1 MSTQDDVFGVD
12 DRFFAALLAA
22 DGGALDELLVED
34 FVIVDVLSGSVA
46 DKSDLVPVVA
56 SAALAFDEI
65 ERDVDDRQV
74 RLHDSTA
81 IVVGRTQMRGHYEG
95 QPWSAASRYIHVF
108 TRAFN
113 VNGWRMA
120 SAQGTPIVGP
130 AG

>member
-1 MSTQDDVFGVD
+1 MSRQDDVFGVD

-22 DGGALDELLVED
+22 DGAALDELLVED

-81 IVVGRTQMRGHYEG
+81 IVVGRTQMRGRYEG
-95 QPWSAASRYIHVF
+95 QPWAAASRYIHVF
-108 TRAFN
+108 TRDA
-113 VNGWRMA
+113 NGWRMA

-130 AG
+130 AN